1 MQELAAKKEID
12 LCEARNL
19 LYEIIDVEEVAIRYL
34 DEINGCDSN
43 PVITILRH
51 NRQALNKLT
60 DMLDE

>member
-1 MQELAAKKEID
+1 MPDLTAKKQID

-19 LYEIIDVEEVAIRYL
+19 LYEISDVEEVAIRYL
-34 DEINGCDSN
+34 DEITDCN

-51 NRQALNKLT
+51 NRQAINKLT